1 MFDIFFWYICDV
13 DKRNDTMIPIEIDY
27 EDGEGKRHKVK
38 VITDNRITL
47 GFFAEGNRVI
57 IKQIK

>member
-1 MFDIFFWYICDV
+1 
-13 DKRNDTMIPIEIDY
+13 MIPIEIEY

-47 GFFAEGNRVI
+47 GFFAEGNSII